1 MTRIFALLFSAF
13 LLNSCGSVQPAN
25 ASAEETANQVSSSV
39 IVFKQIQL
47 KLQVLKKDAATFII
61 EDELITLNIDLEQG
75 QYSGKSA
82 CNSYFGKV
90 ELIGEDR
97 LHFYAGGMTEMMCED
112 AIMMWEKRYLDALL
126 DREFTVNEQKSNLL
140 FASEESGIALT
151 FIKSSNQEE

>member
-1 MTRIFALLFSAF
+1 MTRIFVLLIAAL

-25 ASAEETANQVSSSV
+25 ASSEETVNQVASSV
-39 IVFKQIQL
+39 ITFKQIQL
-47 KLQVLKKDAATFII
+47 KLQILKNEAATFAV
-61 EDELITLNIDLEQG
+61 EGETITLNIDLEEG
-75 QYSGKSA
+75 QYSGKST

-97 LHFYAGGMTEMMCED
+97 LRFYAGGMTEMMCEEP
-112 AIMMWEKRYLDALL
+112 IMLWEKRYLDALL